1 MITWYAGGDFGK
13 VRDSTS
19 FAVLEETRRRRL
31 FVTLLRT
38 WKPERPDC
46 LDALPVFLGLV
57 ERDRPDR
64 VLLGLDARGLGQ
76 DAVGAALAG
85 PVGRRCEVYP
95 LLPSHSDRSHRQR
108 EDGFIW
114 VGKKAL
120 FGAVLAAVESGE
132 LSLAPGLAEGEA
144 FVRDLEGLRPIRTKG
159 GTSWTY
165 SHADQSKHSHDD
177 RISAVANALF
187 VYRYG
192 RPETAAIDRIQPAN
206 RRSLVER

>member
-1 MITWYAGGDFGK
+1 MSVWYAGGDFGQ

-19 FAVLEETRRRRL
+19 FAVLEESPRRRL
-31 FVTLLRT
+31 YLTLLRT

-57 ERDRPDR
+57 ERDQPER
-64 VLLGLDARGLGQ
+64 VLLALDARGLGQ
-76 DAVGAALAG
+76 DAAETALSG
-85 PVGRRCEVYP
+85 PLGRRCEIYP

-108 EDGFIW
+108 EDGYIG

-120 FGAVLAAVESGE
+120 FGAVVKAIESGE
-132 LSLAPGLAEGEA
+132 LELAQGLAEGEA
-144 FVRDLEGLRPIRTKG
+144 FVRELEGLRPIRTKG

-177 RISAVANALF
+177 RVSAVANALF
-187 VYRYG
+187 LYRYA
-192 RPETAAIDRIQPAN
+192 RAETALMDRVWPAN
-206 RRSLVER
+206 RRTPRER

>member
-1 MITWYAGGDFGK
+1 MITWYAGGDFGQA
-13 VRDSTS
+13 RDWTS
-19 FAVLEETRRRRL
+19 FGVIEETRRHRL

-38 WKPERPDC
+38 WKPARPDC

-57 ERDRPDR
+57 ERDHPDR
-64 VLLGLDARGLGQ
+64 VLLGLDGRGLGQ
-76 DAVGAALAG
+76 DAVEVALAG
-85 PVGRRCEVYP
+85 PVGLRCEVYP

-132 LSLAPGLAEGEA
+132 LSLAPGLDEGEA
-144 FVRDLEGLRPIRTKG
+144 FVRDLEGLRPIPTKG

-165 SHADQSKHSHDD
+165 SHADQSKGSHDD

-187 VYRYG
+187 LYRYA
-192 RPETAAIDRIQPAN
+192 RPETPAIERVRPAN
-206 RRSLVER
+206 RPQES